1 MTTISWSRFRR
12 SFGYA
17 RQGLRQAIAT
27 ENSFRIHLV
36 AAGVVVLAMLFF
48 GVSRLEAII
57 LILVISTILNLELVN
72 TIVERFTG
80 LLEPR
85 VHPYVRVIKDFM
97 AAAVLI
103 TTMAAIIIGLLIFWP
118 HL

>member
-1 MTTISWSRFRR
+1 MTPISWSRFWK

-17 RQGLRQAIAT
+17 RQGLRRALAS
-27 ENSFRIHLV
+27 ENSFRIHVLV
-36 AAGVVVLAMLFF
+36 AGLVIIGMFVFRVP
-48 GVSRLEAII
+48 RIEAAI

-72 TIVERFTG
+72 TIVERFVG

-85 VHPYVRVIKDFM
+85 VHTYVGIIKDLM

-103 TTMAAIIIGLLIFWP
+103 TTIAAVIIGLLIFYP
-118 HL
+118 TH

>member
-1 MTTISWSRFRR
+1 MTPISLTRFWK

-17 RQGLRQAIAT
+17 RQGLRRALAN
-27 ENSFRIHLV
+27 ENSFRIH
-36 AAGVVVLAMLFF
+36 VVVAVVVIIAVF
-48 GVSRLEAII
+48 VWRVPRLEAAI

-72 TIVERFTG
+72 TIVERFVG

-85 VHPYVRVIKDFM
+85 IHPYVGVIKDLM

-103 TTMAAIIIGLLIFWP
+103 TSIAAIIIAALIFLP
-118 HL
+118 RS